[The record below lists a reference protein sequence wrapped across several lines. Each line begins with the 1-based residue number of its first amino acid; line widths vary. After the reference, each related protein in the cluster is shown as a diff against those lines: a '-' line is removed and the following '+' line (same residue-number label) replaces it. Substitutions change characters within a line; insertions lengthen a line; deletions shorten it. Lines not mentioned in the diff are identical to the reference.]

1 MNTLLQTL
9 VSGVAL
15 GSSYALVALGFSVVF
30 RSSGVINFGQGAMVM
45 IGAYIISWTSFALGL
60 PFWLA
65 LLIAIAV
72 VAVSGV
78 LFDAG
83 VLRRVPAKEINSSVI
98 ITLMLSVGLVALI
111 EIIFGTEQR
120 QLGDNWGTET
130 VGILG
135 AVLPVSRVWGI
146 VTALL
151 LFAAFAAIDRY
162 TRFGLAMR
170 ASASDEEAAL
180 AVGVPIWKI
189 RSMTWGI
196 AGLLAVVAGIFL
208 SSYPSTLTPTLWTAA
223 LAAFP
228 ALILGGLNSPSGA
241 LIGGLIIGIVQMA
254 AGTYQQPWM
263 GNNFDSIAP
272 FIVMIVILLV
282 RPYGLMGGRPAE
294 RI

>member
-1 MNTLLQTL
+1 T
-9 VSGVAL
+9 
-15 GSSYALVALGFSVVF
+15 YALVALGFSVVF

-111 EIIFGTEQR
+111 EVIFGTEQR

-130 VGILG
+130 AGIFG

-151 LFAAFAAIDRY
+151 
-162 TRFGLAMR
+162 
-170 ASASDEEAAL
+170 
-180 AVGVPIWKI
+180 
-189 RSMTWGI
+189 
-196 AGLLAVVAGIFL
+196 
-208 SSYPSTLTPTLWTAA
+208 
-223 LAAFP
+223 
-228 ALILGGLNSPSGA
+228 
-241 LIGGLIIGIVQMA
+241 
-254 AGTYQQPWM
+254 
-263 GNNFDSIAP
+263 
-272 FIVMIVILLV
+272 
-282 RPYGLMGGRPAE
+282 
-294 RI
+294 